1 VLLWAVSVRRFQAAR
16 VWVCGL
22 ALVYTCSM
30 DTSHLPKSSDDV
42 HAIWTSGLTKAYGD
56 SVVVDALDLVVP
68 RNSVFGF
75 LGPNGAGKTT
85 TMKMLLGLVRPS
97 SGSGSVYG
105 LDIIAQSPAVRRRIG
120 YLPQDPKFYGHMTA
134 RETLRFAAGFF
145 FVGPKDG
152 IDSRASEML
161 ELVGLSEKD
170 DRPVKTFSGG
180 EMQRLGIAQAQIH
193 KPDLL
198 ILDEP
203 AAALDPLGRRDVLAI
218 LERLKETSTVFYS
231 THILNDVQ
239 RVSDAVCIL
248 RDGRVVAQGSIAE
261 LLTENGRTTYEVRA
275 RGDLNRARDLLDAE
289 PWVDEVFIDGDHTSG
304 TLRIR
309 VLDANQAEAHVQRLL
324 LADDSLVITEFTR
337 LKPDLEDVFISV
349 VEGTTDA

>member
-1 VLLWAVSVRRFQAAR
+1 MTDLQR
-16 VWVCGL
+16 G
-22 ALVYTCSM
+22 
-30 DTSHLPKSSDDV
+30 DTY
-42 HAIWTSGLTKAYGD
+42 AIRTNGLTKTYGESD
-56 SVVVDALDLVVP
+56 VVDALDLVVP

-85 TMKMLLGLVRPS
+85 TMKMLLGLTKPS

-105 LDIIAQSPAVRRRIG
+105 LDIVTQSPAARRRIG

-134 RETLRFAAGFF
+134 RETLRFAAAFF

-152 IDSRASEML
+152 IESRVSEML

-170 DRPVKTFSGG
+170 DRPVATFSGG

-193 KPDLL
+193 DPDLL

-218 LERLKETSTVFYS
+218 LERLKENSTVFYS
-231 THILNDVQ
+231 THILDDVQ
-239 RVSDAVCIL
+239 RISDAVCIL
-248 RDGRVVAQGSIAE
+248 RGGKVAAQGSIAE
-261 LLTENGRTTYEVRA
+261 LLTDNGRTTYEVHA
-275 RGDLNRARDLLDAE
+275 QGDLNRARGLLDAE
-289 PWVDEVFIDGDHTSG
+289 PWVDEVVIDGDHTSG

-309 VLDANQAEAHVQRLL
+309 VLDADQAEARLQRLL
-324 LADDSLVITEFTR
+324 LADDSLVISEFRR
-337 LKPDLEDVFISV
+337 LKPDLEDVFVSV